1 MNNRAFF
8 LCVVLPFLLV
18 LAAADANETKAPAK
32 KAPPRY
38 TTRQNHDPD
47 GIGKFY
53 MGREIAHVMGY
64 GPGGDGAKWLER
76 PEREKEEASSKMI
89 EELKLQPGQVVADI
103 GAGSGVL
110 TLMLSDKVGKQ
121 GKVLAV

>member
-1 MNNRAFF
+1 MPIESQADIEMIDKSSF
-8 LCVVLPFLLV
+8 LRVLSRLLLL
-18 LAAADANETKAPAK
+18 LACCQEHVPADANEAKAPAK

-64 GPGGDGAKWLER
+64 GPGGTGADWLER

-89 EELKLQPGQVVADI
+89 DELQLQ
-103 GAGSGVL
+103 
-110 TLMLSDKVGKQ
+110 
-121 GKVLAV
+121 